1 MQDERAYFF
10 SKTFKTH
17 TYESIFAQEALTK
30 LKNVAIAYY
39 YAGADEN
46 ILDYLA
52 QNNEGIILVGSG
64 NGNYSKAWIEMI
76 EKCYQKYGTTF
87 VRASRVPLG
96 IVFSDHVFD
105 PNQRCISSN
114 TLSAQKARILL
125 MLALS
130 KTKDFKELKSIFKK
144 Y

>member
-1 MQDERAYFF
+1 MQDEKVYFF

-17 TYESIFAQEALTK
+17 TYDSIFSKEPIIS
-30 LKNVAIAYY
+30 LKEVAIAYY
-39 YAGADEN
+39 YAGAKEDVLE
-46 ILDYLA
+46 YLA
-52 QNNEGIILVGSG
+52 KSHHGIVLVGSG
-64 NGNYSKAWIEMI
+64 NGNYSKAWM
-76 EKCYQKYGTTF
+76 EKMEECYQKYGTIF

-105 PNQRCISSN
+105 PNERCIASN

-125 MLALS
+125 MLALT
-130 KTKDFKELKSIFKK
+130 KTSDTQCIKDMFNT